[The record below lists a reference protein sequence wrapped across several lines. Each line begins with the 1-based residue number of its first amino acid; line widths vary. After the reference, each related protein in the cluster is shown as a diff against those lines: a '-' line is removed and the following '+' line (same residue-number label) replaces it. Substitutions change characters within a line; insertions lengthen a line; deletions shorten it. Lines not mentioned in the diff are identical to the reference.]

1 MNVKLF
7 RNSLVGIFIS
17 VIVAVIA
24 AVFILKAPRQ
34 NADDRDML
42 KLFREVTSIIKKQY
56 VEEVDGKKLM
66 QSAINGMLASLDPHS
81 TYMPSDSFK
90 EMKVQMSGAFGGLG
104 IEISIKDNKLTV
116 ISPIED
122 TPAWRAGIK
131 SNDHIWKINDKQ
143 TRGMTIT
150 DAVSRMRGEK
160 GTSVTLSII
169 REGSAKPLIFPLV
182 RDIIQTKSLKSRN
195 LESGIAYIRIAH
207 FQETT
212 GAEFMKSLNSLKE
225 QNGGALKGLVIDL
238 RNNPGGLLSQAVE
251 VANHFIGEGLSDGL
265 VVYTEGRE
273 PSSRMK
279 LSTKIGDKEPHY
291 PIVVLVNG
299 GSASASEILAGALQD
314 HRRAVIMG
322 TQTFGKGS
330 VQSVIPLKDNAGLKL
345 TTARYYTPKGRSIQ
359 AKGITPDI
367 IVSRVV
373 LTEAQPKPEDHI
385 RENDLEGRLMPKTDP
400 QQLENK
406 KTPLPKQ
413 ELHPAKP
420 TTTPSDPSSEDAKKD
435 YQLSRAIELLRGIE
449 LMGTLKSVIK

>member
-1 MNVKLF
+1 MNAKLF
-7 RNSLVGIFIS
+7 RYSLIGIFIS
-17 VIVAVIA
+17 ILIATIA
-24 AVFILKAPRQ
+24 ALLIWKVPRQ
-34 NADDRDML
+34 KTDERDML
-42 KLFREVTSIIKKQY
+42 RLFKEVTSIIKTQY

-66 QSAINGMLASLDPHS
+66 QSAINGMLSSLDPHS

-143 TRGMTIT
+143 TRGMSIT

-160 GTSVTLSII
+160 GTSVTLSIM
-169 REGSAKPLIFPLV
+169 REGSEKPLVFPLV
-182 RDIIQTKSLKSRN
+182 RDIIQTRSLKSRS
-195 LESGIAYIRIAH
+195 LESGIVYIRIAH

-212 GAEFMKSLNSLKE
+212 GAEFLNSLNTLREKA
-225 QNGGALKGLVIDL
+225 GGTLKGLVIDL

-367 IVSRVV
+367 IVNRIA
-373 LTEAQPKPEDHI
+373 LPDAPKKPEERL
-385 RENDLEGRLMPKTDP
+385 RENDLEGRLLPKTGP
-400 QQLENK
+400 QSPAIDK
-406 KTPLPKQ
+406 VPLQKSI
-413 ELHPAKP
+413 KP
-420 TTTPSDPSSEDAKKD
+420 PNMPSDPLAEELKKD
-435 YQLSRAIELLRGIE
+435 YQLSRALELLRGIE
-449 LMGTLKSVIK
+449 LMGTRQIGK

>member
-1 MNVKLF
+1 MNAKLF
-7 RNSLVGIFIS
+7 RNSLIGVFIS
-17 VIVAVIA
+17 IVITTIA
-24 AVFILKAPRQ
+24 ALLIWKVPRQ
-34 NADDRDML
+34 KADERDML
-42 KLFREVTSIIKKQY
+42 RLFKEVTSIIKTQY

-66 QSAINGMLASLDPHS
+66 QSAINGMLSSLDPHS

-131 SNDHIWKINDKQ
+131 SNDHIWKINDKH
-143 TRGMTIT
+143 TRGMSIT

-160 GTSVTLSII
+160 GTSVTLSIM
-169 REGSAKPLIFPLV
+169 REGSDKPLVFPLV
-182 RDIIQTKSLKSRN
+182 RDIIQTKSLKSRS

-212 GAEFMKSLNSLKE
+212 GAEFLKSLNTLREKS
-225 QNGGALKGLVIDL
+225 GGTLKGLIIDL

-367 IVSRVV
+367 IVNRIA
-373 LTEAQPKPEDHI
+373 LPDAPKKPEEHL
-385 RENDLEGRLMPKTDP
+385 RENDLEGRLLPKTDP
-400 QQLENK
+400 QS
-406 KTPLPKQ
+406 
-413 ELHPAKP
+413 PAKDKESLQKLIKQP
-420 TTTPSDPSSEDAKKD
+420 NMPSDPLADEFKKD
-435 YQLSRAIELLRGIE
+435 YQLSRALELLRGIE
-449 LMGTLKSVIK
+449 LMVSRQNLGK